1 MNYLRF
7 LRSPFLSAIFLPLLF
22 AGSCGQ
28 VLAYDI
34 SNQITQSVTRNVSDA
49 IQRNIQYQLIRPEL
63 YIRNSAGEIRYLG
76 ASPDGKLLAVVM
88 ADGSLRVWDT
98 EIGVQR
104 FRVDLSGS
112 PATSVQATPNLVVVG
127 HQDGRLSF
135 RDNQNGAELR
145 SESAHGG
152 AVKALAVSADG
163 GILASAGADGGVKL
177 WKLDGYQILR
187 TLQPPAPAVSLA
199 ISADGRKLLTGEA
212 TGGSHVWDTET
223 GEELSALAGLE
234 GPVFSVQFANQG
246 AQAALATPMDV
257 GVGEVHTRSAVAEK
271 VPTRGVTAFSGD
283 QAAHIAVVGTDSGQ
297 VRMVDLASKSV
308 LREFK
313 PISTAVRHLVYDD
326 ARKRIILAGDDGV
339 LRLISADTG
348 VELLQI
354 MMTQAGWAVLD
365 PSGRY
370 DGSEQGLNDVVW
382 RAGVEELPLERFAKF
397 FEPGLLGALS
407 AGAAGGGLRSV
418 PGTVQNGIALPP
430 KLDIQF
436 PAESVDAAVPLV
448 EVRVIARE
456 QGGGIGEVRLYH
468 NGKLTAPGSQYKQ
481 EDSEEDD
488 KLVRTLFYRVKPV
501 PGLNTFK
508 AVGSGLYDIEGFS
521 PKVTRSFAGAEP
533 PATLHVLVVG
543 ISNYQDSRLNL
554 DYSVAD
560 ATSVADN
567 LRRVGQGLF
576 QDVREHRL
584 LDSAATSSQIL
595 QTLESLEGQAG
606 PNDVVALYLAGHGLV
621 VGDEWRFLPYETRYQ
636 SSPGGYAGQGVA
648 ASQLYNALVKASPQR
663 MLLLIDSCQSGATTE
678 SFRDQERF
686 QRRFLRDVGR
696 TAGVTVLAA
705 ARKDQVAAE
714 MSTLK
719 HGLFTYILL
728 SGLEGKADAQPPD
741 GSVTAHEL
749 VDYAAKSIPDFS
761 RKYVRYRQEPAAFA
775 LGADF
780 RIAGR

>member
-1 MNYLRF
+1 MNRSRF
-7 LRSPFLSAIFLPLLF
+7 LGPWVWRASILVL
-22 AGSCGQ
+22 
-28 VLAYDI
+28 VLAGRGAPVYAFDV
-34 SNQITQSVTRNVSDA
+34 SSQITQSVTRNVSDA
-49 IQRNIQYQLIRPEL
+49 ISRNIQYQLVRPEL

-76 ASPDGKLLAVVM
+76 ASPDGKLLAVAM

-112 PATSVQATPNLVVVG
+112 PASSVQATPNLVVVG
-127 HQDGRLSF
+127 QQDGRISF

-145 SESAHGG
+145 SETAHGG

-163 GILASAGADGGVKL
+163 AILASAGADGSVKL
-177 WKLDGYQILR
+177 WKLDGYQPLR
-187 TLQPPAPAVSLA
+187 TIQPPAPVVSLA
-199 ISADGRKLLTGEA
+199 ISPDGSKLLTGEA
-212 TGGSHVWDTET
+212 TGGSHVWDMAT
-223 GEELSALAGLE
+223 GEELSSLAGLE

-246 AQAALATPMDV
+246 AQAALATAGDL

-283 QAAHIAVVGTDSGQ
+283 QAAHIAVVGTDTGQ

-308 LREFK
+308 IKEFK
-313 PISTAVRHLVYDD
+313 PLGQAIRHLVYDD

-339 LRLISADTG
+339 LRLISAESG

-365 PSGRY
+365 PNGRY

-397 FEPGLLGALS
+397 FEPGLLA
-407 AGAAGGGLRSV
+407 AFAAGSNSGLRSV

-430 KLDIQF
+430 KLDVQF
-436 PAESVDAAVPLV
+436 PEEAVDAAAPLV
-448 EVRVIARE
+448 EVRVVARE

-488 KLVRTLFYRVKPV
+488 KLVRTQFYRIKPV

-508 AVGSGLYDIEGFS
+508 AVGSGLYDIEGYS
-521 PKVTRSFAGAEP
+521 PKISRSFAGAEP

-543 ISNYQDSRLNL
+543 ISTYQDSQLNL

-560 ATSVADN
+560 ATSIADN
-567 LRRVGQGLF
+567 LGRLGRGLF
-576 QDVREHRL
+576 QDVREYRL
-584 LDSAATSSQIL
+584 LDSEATSARIL
-595 QTLESLEGQAG
+595 QTVESLEGQAG

-621 VGDEWRFLPYETRYQ
+621 VGDEWRFLPYETRHQ
-636 SSPGGYAGQGVA
+636 SSPSGYAGQGVA

-663 MLLLIDSCQSGATTE
+663 MLLLIDSCQSGATTD

-728 SGLEGKADAQPPD
+728 SGLEGKADVQPSD

-761 RKYVRYRQEPAAFA
+761 RKYIRYRQEPAAFA

-780 RIAGR
+780 RIARK

>member
-1 MNYLRF
+1 MRF
-7 LRSPFLSAIFLPLLF
+7 VAFHNAVAAFLLAFCQFCPIDAAAI
-22 AGSCGQ
+22 GIDVVS
-28 VLAYDI
+28 
-34 SNQITQSVTRNVSDA
+34 RNVSDA

-63 YIRNSAGEIRYLG
+63 YVRNSAGGIRYLG

-112 PATSVQATPNLVVVG
+112 PASSVQATPNLVAVG
-127 HQDGRLSF
+127 QEDGRISF
-135 RDNQNGAELR
+135 RDNQTGAELR
-145 SESAHGG
+145 SEAAHGG

-163 GILASAGADGGVKL
+163 ATLASAGADGGVRL
-177 WKLDGYQILR
+177 WKLDGYKPLR

-199 ISADGRKLLTGEA
+199 ISPDGQKLLTGEA
-212 TGGSHVWDTET
+212 TGGSHVWDIST
-223 GEELSALAGLE
+223 GEEISSLAGLE

-246 AQAALATPMDV
+246 TQAALATSGDV
-257 GVGEVHTRSAVAEK
+257 GVGDVHTRSAVPER
-271 VPTRGVTAFSGD
+271 VPARGVTAFSGD

-308 LREFK
+308 IREFK
-313 PISTAVRHLVYDD
+313 PLGQAVRHLVYDD

-339 LRLISADTG
+339 LRMISAESG

-365 PSGRY
+365 PNGRY

-397 FEPGLLGALS
+397 FEPGLLGAFS
-407 AGAAGGGLRSV
+407 AGSSGGLRDV

-436 PAESVDAAVPLV
+436 PEESVDAAVPLV
-448 EVRVIARE
+448 EVRVVARE

-481 EDSEEDD
+481 EDSEEDSEEDD
-488 KLVRTLFYRVKPV
+488 KLVRTLFYRIKPV

-508 AVGSGLYDIEGFS
+508 AVGSGLYDIEGYS
-521 PKVTRSFAGAEP
+521 PKISRSFAGAEP
-533 PATLHVLVVG
+533 AATLHVLVVG
-543 ISNYQDSRLNL
+543 ISKYQDSQLNL

-560 ATSVADN
+560 ATSIADN
-567 LRRVGQGLF
+567 LGRLGRGLF
-576 QDVREHRL
+576 RDVREYRL
-584 LDSAATSSQIL
+584 LDSEATSARIL
-595 QTLESLEGQAG
+595 QTVESLEGQAG

-636 SSPGGYAGQGVA
+636 SSPSGYAGQGVA

-663 MLLLIDSCQSGATTE
+663 MLLLIDSCQSGATTD

-714 MSTLK
+714 MTTLK

-728 SGLEGKADAQPPD
+728 SGLDGKADTLPPD

-761 RKYVRYRQEPAAFA
+761 RKYIRYRQEPAAFA

-780 RIAGR
+780 RIARK